1 MHSTIKRNCFCHF
14 DETSKNPQYKIIQPS
29 FLTVFFISNYLSLCT
44 FAPQKVSIYIL
55 HHLSLLYFTDRS
67 NVNLEDVVFNE
78 SASGQINQFLKEYQ
92 FREVLSR
99 YELAVVNKML
109 LHGKTGCG
117 KTMTAKAIAK
127 KLDKKI
133 IIVNLA
139 HIVSSKLGETA
150 KNIEGLFKE
159 AQYESM
165 VLFFDE
171 FDSLGQIRDYD
182 NKDSSEM
189 KRVVNAIL
197 QLIDNFPNKSILIA
211 ATNQIQMI
219 DEALVRRFELK
230 LEFTAPSNE
239 VLDSYYN
246 KLLLKYPLEF
256 QKLERLYGVSFAEAK
271 NHVFKEVKNNIIQAE
286 IDKQANK

>member
-1 MHSTIKRNCFCHF
+1 M
-14 DETSKNPQYKIIQPS
+14 
-29 FLTVFFISNYLSLCT
+29 SN
-44 FAPQKVSIYIL
+44 
-55 HHLSLLYFTDRS
+55 LYFTDRS
-67 NVNLEDVVFNE
+67 NVNLEEVVFNE
-78 SASGQINQFLKEYQ
+78 AVSAQISQFLKEYQ
-92 FREVLSR
+92 FRDVLEK
-99 YELAVVNKML
+99 YDLPVVNKML
-109 LHGKTGCG
+109 LYGKTGCG

-139 HIVSSKLGETA
+139 NIVSSKLGETA

-159 AQYESM
+159 VNYESA

-182 NKDSSEM
+182 NKDNSEM

-197 QLIDNFPNKSILIA
+197 QLIDHFPKKSILIA

-230 LEFTAPSNE
+230 LEFTLPSKA
-239 VLDSYYN
+239 VLDSYYDR
-246 KLLLKYPLEF
+246 LLAKYPSEF
-256 QKLERLYGVSFAEAK
+256 TQLERIYDVSFAEAK

-286 IDKQANK
+286 INKLH

>member
-1 MHSTIKRNCFCHF
+1 MST
-14 DETSKNPQYKIIQPS
+14 
-29 FLTVFFISNYLSLCT
+29 
-44 FAPQKVSIYIL
+44 
-55 HHLSLLYFTDRS
+55 LYFTDRS

-78 SASGQINQFLKEYQ
+78 AVSEQIGQFLKEYQ
-92 FREVLSR
+92 YREVLER
-99 YELAVVNKML
+99 YELPVVNKML
-109 LHGKTGCG
+109 LYGKTGCG

-139 HIVSSKLGETA
+139 SIVSSKLGETA

-159 AQYESM
+159 VLYESA

-197 QLIDNFPNKSILIA
+197 QLIDNFPKKSILIA

-230 LEFTAPSNE
+230 LEFTAPLRE
-239 VLDSYYN
+239 VLDNYYN
-246 KLLLKYPLEF
+246 KLLSKYPVEF
-256 QKLERLYGVSFAEAK
+256 CKLERIYEVSFAEAK
-271 NHVFKEVKNNIIQAE
+271 NHVFKAVKNNIIQAE
-286 IDKQANK
+286 IEKAK

>member
-1 MHSTIKRNCFCHF
+1 LST
-14 DETSKNPQYKIIQPS
+14 
-29 FLTVFFISNYLSLCT
+29 
-44 FAPQKVSIYIL
+44 
-55 HHLSLLYFTDRS
+55 LYFTDRS

-78 SASGQINQFLKEYQ
+78 AVSAQINQFLKEYH
-92 FREVLSR
+92 FREVLER
-99 YELAVVNKML
+99 YELPVVNKML
-109 LHGKTGCG
+109 LYGKTGCG

-139 HIVSSKLGETA
+139 SIVSSKLGETA

-159 AQYESM
+159 VLYESA

-197 QLIDNFPNKSILIA
+197 QLIDNFPKKSILIA

-230 LEFTAPSNE
+230 LEFTLPSRE
-239 VLDSYYN
+239 VLDTYYN
-246 KLLLKYPLEF
+246 SLLSKYPAEF
-256 QKLERLYGVSFAEAK
+256 CKLERIYDVSFAEAK
-271 NHVFKEVKNNIIQAE
+271 NHVFTAVKNNIIQAE
-286 IDKQANK
+286 IEKQQNN

>member
-1 MHSTIKRNCFCHF
+1 M
-14 DETSKNPQYKIIQPS
+14 
-29 FLTVFFISNYLSLCT
+29 SN
-44 FAPQKVSIYIL
+44 
-55 HHLSLLYFTDRS
+55 LYFTDRS

-78 SASGQINQFLKEYQ
+78 AVSKQINQFLKEYQ
-92 FREVLSR
+92 FREVLEK
-99 YELAVVNKML
+99 YDLPVVNKML
-109 LHGKTGCG
+109 LYGKTGCG

-139 HIVSSKLGETA
+139 NIVSSKLGETS

-159 AQYESM
+159 VNYESA

-182 NKDSSEM
+182 NKDNSEM

-197 QLIDNFPNKSILIA
+197 QLIDHFPKKSILIA

-230 LEFTAPSNE
+230 LEFTLPSKE
-239 VLDSYYN
+239 VLDRYYDS
-246 KLLLKYPLEF
+246 LLAKYPSEF
-256 QKLERLYGVSFAEAK
+256 TQLERVYEVSFAEAK
-271 NHVFKEVKNNIIQAE
+271 NHVFKEVKSNIIQAE
-286 IDKQANK
+286 INKLH

>member
-1 MHSTIKRNCFCHF
+1 M
-14 DETSKNPQYKIIQPS
+14 
-29 FLTVFFISNYLSLCT
+29 SN
-44 FAPQKVSIYIL
+44 
-55 HHLSLLYFTDRS
+55 LYFTDRS
-67 NVNLEDVVFNE
+67 NVNLEEVVFNE
-78 SASGQINQFLKEYQ
+78 AVSAQISQFLKEYQ
-92 FREVLSR
+92 FRDVLEK
-99 YELAVVNKML
+99 YDLPVVNKML
-109 LHGKTGCG
+109 LYGKTGCG

-139 HIVSSKLGETA
+139 NIVSSKLGETA

-159 AQYESM
+159 VNYESA

-182 NKDSSEM
+182 NKDNSEM

-197 QLIDNFPNKSILIA
+197 QLIDHFPKKSILIA

-230 LEFTAPSNE
+230 LEFTLPSKA
-239 VLDSYYN
+239 VLDSYYDS
-246 KLLLKYPLEF
+246 LLAKYPSKF
-256 QKLERLYGVSFAEAK
+256 IQLERLYDVSFAEAK

-286 IDKQANK
+286 INKLH

>member
-1 MHSTIKRNCFCHF
+1 MST
-14 DETSKNPQYKIIQPS
+14 
-29 FLTVFFISNYLSLCT
+29 
-44 FAPQKVSIYIL
+44 
-55 HHLSLLYFTDRS
+55 LYFTDRS

-78 SASGQINQFLKEYQ
+78 AVSEQINQFLKEYQ
-92 FREVLSR
+92 YREVLER
-99 YELAVVNKML
+99 YELPVVNKML
-109 LHGKTGCG
+109 LYGKTGCG

-139 HIVSSKLGETA
+139 SIVSSKLGETA

-159 AQYESM
+159 VLYESA

-197 QLIDNFPNKSILIA
+197 QLIDNFPKKSVLIA

-230 LEFTAPSNE
+230 LEFTAPSRD
-239 VLDSYYN
+239 VLDNYYN
-246 KLLLKYPLEF
+246 KLLSKYPTEF
-256 QKLERLYGVSFAEAK
+256 CKLERIYDVSFAEAK
-271 NHVFKEVKNNIIQAE
+271 NHVFKAVKNNIIQAE
-286 IDKQANK
+286 IEKEK

>member
-1 MHSTIKRNCFCHF
+1 MST
-14 DETSKNPQYKIIQPS
+14 
-29 FLTVFFISNYLSLCT
+29 
-44 FAPQKVSIYIL
+44 
-55 HHLSLLYFTDRS
+55 LYFTDRS
-67 NVNLEDVVFNE
+67 NINLEDVVFNE
-78 SASGQINQFLKEYQ
+78 AVSKQINQFLKEYQ
-92 FREVLSR
+92 FREVLEK
-99 YELAVVNKML
+99 YELPVVNKML
-109 LHGKTGCG
+109 LYGKTGCG

-139 HIVSSKLGETA
+139 SIVSSKLGETA

-159 AQYESM
+159 VNYESA

-182 NKDSSEM
+182 NKDNSEM

-197 QLIDNFPNKSILIA
+197 QLIDHFPKKSILIA

-230 LEFTAPSNE
+230 LEFTLPSKE
-239 VLDSYYN
+239 VLDNYYDS
-246 KLLLKYPLEF
+246 LLAKYPPEF
-256 QKLERLYGVSFAEAK
+256 TKLERVYEVSFAEAK
-271 NHVFKEVKNNIIQAE
+271 NLVFAAVKNNIIQAE
-286 IDKQANK
+286 MNKLH

>member
-1 MHSTIKRNCFCHF
+1 M
-14 DETSKNPQYKIIQPS
+14 
-29 FLTVFFISNYLSLCT
+29 SN
-44 FAPQKVSIYIL
+44 
-55 HHLSLLYFTDRS
+55 LYFTDRS
-67 NVNLEDVVFNE
+67 NVSLEEVVFNE
-78 SASGQINQFLKEYQ
+78 AVSEQISQFLKEYQ
-92 FREVLSR
+92 FREVLEK
-99 YELAVVNKML
+99 YDLPVVNKML
-109 LHGKTGCG
+109 LYGKTGCG

-127 KLDKKI
+127 QLDKKI

-139 HIVSSKLGETA
+139 NIVSSKLGETA

-159 AQYESM
+159 VNYESA

-197 QLIDNFPNKSILIA
+197 QLIDNFPKKSILIA

-230 LEFTAPSNE
+230 LEFTSPSRE
-239 VLDSYYN
+239 VLDTYYD
-246 KLLLKYPLEF
+246 KLLSKYPTQF
-256 QKLERLYGVSFAEAK
+256 QKLERIYDVSFAEAK
-271 NHVFKEVKNNIIQAE
+271 NHVFKSVKNNIIQAE
-286 IDKQANK
+286 IHKQSDNNATR

>member
-1 MHSTIKRNCFCHF
+1 MST
-14 DETSKNPQYKIIQPS
+14 
-29 FLTVFFISNYLSLCT
+29 
-44 FAPQKVSIYIL
+44 
-55 HHLSLLYFTDRS
+55 LYFTDRS

-78 SASGQINQFLKEYQ
+78 AVSRQINQFLKEYH
-92 FREVLSR
+92 FREVLER
-99 YELAVVNKML
+99 YELPVVNKML
-109 LHGKTGCG
+109 LYGKTGCG

-139 HIVSSKLGETA
+139 SIVSAKLGETA

-159 AQYESM
+159 VLYESA

-197 QLIDNFPNKSILIA
+197 QLIDNFPKKSILIA

-230 LEFTAPSNE
+230 LEFTLPSRA
-239 VLDSYYN
+239 VLDTYYN
-246 KLLLKYPLEF
+246 SLLSKYPAEF
-256 QKLERLYGVSFAEAK
+256 CKLERIYDVSFAEAK
-271 NHVFKEVKNNIIQAE
+271 NHVFTAVKNNIIQAE
-286 IDKQANK
+286 IEKQQNN